1 MLLPMTTMVMAFVLV
16 NAALVLASVL
26 TLILLLR
33 ADVRLRVRATWSLV
47 RDSLS
52 SNYLFLLDLAWA

>member
-1 MLLPMTTMVMAFVLV
+1 MAMAFVLV
-16 NAALVLASVL
+16 NAALVLVSVL

-33 ADVRLRVRATWSLV
+33 ADVRLRVRTTWSLV

>member
-33 ADVRLRVRATWSLV
+33 ADVRLRVRTTWSLV